1 MEIREHQVKG
11 NRSVEITNASLT
23 FSSYLKFTFI
33 AYFSIGVVVV
43 LILFLGVIIE
53 KFTGGGNYSGFSG
66 LEIIF
71 FFVSLLIYSVLIL
84 ISYPVYKLVSK
95 FHFAQR
101 FTLREQ
107 K

>member
-11 NRSVEITNASLT
+11 NKHVEITNASLT

-33 AYFSIGVVVV
+33 AYFSIGVVIVFI
-43 LILFLGVIIE
+43 LIFGAIIQNIS
-53 KFTGGGNYSGFSG
+53 GGGNEIYYSG

-71 FFVSLLIYSVLIL
+71 FFVILFFYSVLIL

-101 FTLREQ
+101 FTLRDQ